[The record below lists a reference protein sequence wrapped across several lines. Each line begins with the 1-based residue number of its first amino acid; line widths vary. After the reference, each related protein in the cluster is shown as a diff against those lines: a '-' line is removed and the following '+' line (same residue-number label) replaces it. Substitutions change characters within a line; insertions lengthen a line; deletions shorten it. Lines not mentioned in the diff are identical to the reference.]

1 MKVIVL
7 HEEYGCETG
16 CCGHVIEVDGER
28 VGEFDFSH
36 PNDGEDPLEFAKRM
50 VRDELGE
57 QHVADL
63 QWDECIIRDT

>member
-16 CCGHVIEVDGER
+16 CCGHVIEVDGVR

-36 PNDGEDPLEFAKRM
+36 PNGEDPLEFAKRM